1 MEKKNKYKKIMLALA
16 IVNLIA
22 FFFQPDGLSP
32 FDTPES
38 IIERLKNSGTGS
50 GAAALIMIAAVW
62 ILRVFMIVYIPLIIA
77 GTSYMVRSLFN
88 VITGKDDP
96 NCFMAF
102 FTLFSVCLV
111 TYGTFNPNDKHKH
124 SYGRWRSESLVV
136 DYYGGEIYKDDCF
149 LHGDTILYK
158 TEIINN
164 ERHVDT
170 IHIDSM
176 VIDKATN
183 TCYWTYSPDMT
194 YEIISDNRAKFEKD
208 LGNKTFEPYEY
219 SDKFQFIINCVNNKK
234 LDQYYDPD
242 GNKPKLKN
250 DSLFLFVLDSY
261 IPYNQ
266 YKSDYIS
273 THKQMIGYL
282 LFDVK
287 DSTIMLADSSSNIYK
302 DFDDYGALRFNTSI
316 RKENGSK
323 ILLQISRQTSGQKY
337 SEYNDFYD
345 IEKRKFVLNT
355 LVVDE
360 QPSSTQKEIT
370 ILTEINVL
378 DSFKDGYPILEYKNT
393 FYNQA
398 KSKRDTLEIGQFEM
412 TDGMYEKITKY
423 EFTNGVRNTK

>member
-1 MEKKNKYKKIMLALA
+1 M
-16 IVNLIA
+16 
-22 FFFQPDGLSP
+22 
-32 FDTPES
+32 
-38 IIERLKNSGTGS
+38 R
-50 GAAALIMIAAVW
+50 
-62 ILRVFMIVYIPLIIA
+62 
-77 GTSYMVRSLFN
+77 
-88 VITGKDDP
+88 
-96 NCFMAF
+96 
-102 FTLFSVCLV
+102 
-111 TYGTFNPNDKHKH
+111 
-124 SYGRWRSESLVV
+124 
-136 DYYGGEIYKDDCF
+136 
-149 LHGDTILYK
+149 
-158 TEIINN
+158 
-164 ERHVDT
+164 
-170 IHIDSM
+170 
-176 VIDKATN
+176 
-183 TCYWTYSPDMT
+183 

-323 ILLQISRQTSGQKY
+323 ILLQISRQTSGQKH

-355 LVVDE
+355 LVVDK

-412 TDGMYEKITKY
+412 TDGMYEKIAKY

>member
-1 MEKKNKYKKIMLALA
+1 MLALA

-22 FFFQPDGLSP
+22 FFFQPNGLSP

-111 TYGTFNPNDKHKH
+111 TYGTFKPNDKHKH

-149 LHGDTILYK
+149 LHGDTVIYK
-158 TEIINN
+158 AEICHKVG
-164 ERHVDT
+164 RVDT

-183 TCYWTYSPDMT
+183 TCYWTYAPDMK
-194 YEIISDNRAKFEKD
+194 YEIISDNRAKFEKE
-208 LGNKTFEPYEY
+208 LGNKSFEPYEY

-234 LDQYYDPD
+234 LDQYYDPE
-242 GNKPKLKN
+242 GNEPKVKN
-250 DSLFLFVLDSY
+250 DSMILFVLDSY
-261 IPYNQ
+261 VPYNR

-273 THKQMIGYL
+273 THKQMIGYI

-287 DSTIMLADSSSNIYK
+287 DSTIILADSSSNIYK
-302 DFDDYGALRFNTSI
+302 DFDDYGYFRSCTPI
-316 RKENGSK
+316 RKENGFQT
-323 ILLQISRQTSGQKY
+323 LLHISRYTSGQKY
-337 SEYNDFYD
+337 SEYYDLYD
-345 IEKRKFVLNT
+345 IEKRKFVLST
-355 LVVDE
+355 LSLDE

-370 ILTEINVL
+370 ILTEINAL
-378 DSFKDGYPILEYKNT
+378 DSYKDGYPILEYENT
-393 FYNQA
+393 FRNKA

-412 TDGMYEKITKY
+412 TDGMYEKIVKY